1 MKSFFMKALS
11 SLNVSQ
17 TVKIGLIVIAVYG
30 TIALITYLVW

>member
-17 TVKIGLIVIAVYG
+17 TVKIGLIVIVVYG